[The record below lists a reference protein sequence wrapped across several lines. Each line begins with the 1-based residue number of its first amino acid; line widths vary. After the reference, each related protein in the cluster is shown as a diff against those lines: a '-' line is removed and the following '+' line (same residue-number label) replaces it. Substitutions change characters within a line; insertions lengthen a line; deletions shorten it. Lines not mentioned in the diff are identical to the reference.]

1 MKKKITDIQIEGQD
15 AFHRILF
22 LDGERFGRVDAG
34 LITKFGVR
42 IGLEIEE
49 IVLHKLIQADEIT
62 RAKNYAGELLKDQTY
77 SKGQMFT
84 ELERKGFGHNAIDTM
99 LKELEQ
105 LGQIKDEKYAQ
116 AWIKKR
122 QRSKPKGKKML
133 RYELLDKGIDRTT
146 VDRTLETIDD
156 DDEARL
162 ALQAAQ
168 KQAVH
173 YKSLP
178 SHVAKRR
185 LHNFLL
191 RRGFGYETIRKTM
204 KQVLDE
210 VDRK

>member
-1 MKKKITDIQIEGQD
+1 MKKKITDIQIEGRD
-15 AFHRILF
+15 ACHRILF
-22 LDGERFGRVDAG
+22 LDGERFRRVDAG
-34 LITKFGVR
+34 LITKLGVR
-42 IGLEIEE
+42 VGLEIEE
-49 IVLHKLIQADEIT
+49 AVLHKLIQADEII
-62 RAKNYAGELLKDQTY
+62 RAKNYAAELLKDQVY
-77 SKGQMFT
+77 SKGQMFVQ
-84 ELERKGFGHNAIDTM
+84 LEGEGFGQNAIDTT

-116 AWIKKR
+116 TWIKKR

-133 RYELLDKGIDRTT
+133 RYELLDKGIDPTT
-146 VDRTLETIDD
+146 VNRTLETIDD
-156 DDEARL
+156 DDEDQL

-168 KQAVH
+168 KQAVR

-191 RRGFGYETIRKTM
+191 RRGFGYETIQKTM
-204 KQVLDE
+204 RQVLNE

>member
-15 AFHRILF
+15 AFHRVLF

-49 IVLHKLIQADEIT
+49 VVLHKLIQADEIM
-62 RAKNYAGELLKDQTY
+62 RAKNYAGEFLKDQTY

-84 ELERKGFGHNAIDTM
+84 ELERKGFGHNAIDTT

-105 LGQIKDEKYAQ
+105 LGQIRDEKYAQ

-133 RYELLDKGIDRTT
+133 RYELIERPSIERSKPLMMMMKPSSLYKLHKSKLCTT
-146 VDRTLETIDD
+146 NRF
-156 DDEARL
+156 
-162 ALQAAQ
+162 
-168 KQAVH
+168 
-173 YKSLP
+173 
-178 SHVAKRR
+178 
-185 LHNFLL
+185 LHMWQNAGCITFC
-191 RRGFGYETIRKTM
+191 
-204 KQVLDE
+204 
-210 VDRK
+210 